1 MPEAVEVEAP
11 ESPKATFPSHLDK
24 LGAPWRKVD
33 RSDLFEKLIEI
44 EKM

>member
-24 LGAPWRKVD
+24 LGAPWRNVD